1 MVNIYIMTDA
11 YSNLLYDNSN
21 MLVVYSFI
29 LDDCCNITSFM
40 MNIYIM
46 RDVYSN
52 MLHDSSNMLV
62 LYRLYLMIVSTC
74 LVTIQCLCVHYS

>member
-1 MVNIYIMTDA
+1 MTDA

-21 MLVVYSFI
+21 MLVVYSSI

-40 MNIYIM
+40 MNIYITGM
-46 RDVYSN
+46 RDVYSD

-62 LYRLYLMIVSTC
+62 LYRSYLMIVSTC

>member
-1 MVNIYIMTDA
+1 MTDA

-40 MNIYIM
+40 NNIYIM

-62 LYRLYLMIVSTC
+62 L
-74 LVTIQCLCVHYS
+74 